1 MPIIGAIPPSMP
13 CAYSVP
19 VDNFR
24 ALTKML
30 GGLGN
35 GWAVENADFDKAEMA
50 RLCGFQL
57 YLGELG
63 YWITN

>member
-1 MPIIGAIPPSMP
+1 MPYAYMGA
-13 CAYSVP
+13 

-24 ALTKML
+24 ALAKML
-30 GGLGN
+30 GDLGN

-63 YWITN
+63 YWFTN